1 MYPHFWENL
10 DKVASDTYS
19 TRDIFLEEKSEGT
32 EKDVGLFA
40 RRVQNSYQKLLQ
52 ENFRILDEEQV
63 RRVAGMLN
71 ISKRVLIFG
80 IGNSGYAAEEFQ
92 LHFMRIGMDVMQ
104 LQIPI

>member
-1 MYPHFWENL
+1 M
-10 DKVASDTYS
+10 
-19 TRDIFLEEKSEGT
+19 
-32 EKDVGLFA
+32 FA

-92 LHFMRIGMDVMQ
+92 LRFMRIGMDVNAVTDSHMMKIGAA
-104 LQIPI
+104 LAGRKHL